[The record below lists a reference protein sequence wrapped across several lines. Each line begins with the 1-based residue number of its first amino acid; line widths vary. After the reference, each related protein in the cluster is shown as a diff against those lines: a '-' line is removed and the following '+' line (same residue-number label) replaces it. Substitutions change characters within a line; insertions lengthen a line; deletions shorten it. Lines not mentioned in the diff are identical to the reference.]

1 MRGAEPEHA
10 RGILQEAFAV
20 IESCFEMWLEE
31 AGDEEEVLG
40 LVFRGRDDL
49 PGSTVRPRTGD
60 GRPDSEPVAQP
71 AAANGRRR
79 PIAVQKLAL
88 LEHAAIDQHLARLDL
103 DAISRARHLAI
114 GA

>member
-10 RGILQEAFAV
+10 RGILQEAFTAGWQAALAVNITNPRVLAV

-79 PIAVQKLAL
+79 VWGGVRVNGDGAL
-88 LEHAAIDQHLARLDL
+88 PQT
-103 DAISRARHLAI
+103 
-114 GA
+114 